1 MVELELDGLHADGE
15 HLVLRGSDGQRYLLT
30 IDEALRLAVRRDRPQ
45 LEAYRAN
52 EASALRPR
60 DIQSL
65 IRAGASVEEVA
76 AEGGLS
82 LDSVRRFEGPVQ
94 AERLWIAEQTRAL
107 PIGREVGAPTLG
119 DLVVDRLAARG
130 VESSVTWDAVRRS
143 GEPWE
148 VVVTFDADG
157 TQRTARWH
165 VDLVARSLTA
175 TDEESRW
182 LSETELNATSRRP
195 GSPMRTRPYDL
206 EREEPSRGAPD
217 VVIRDGR
224 DDPSRQTSTPPAGP
238 PSVTAQAESERDEP
252 APAPADA
259 SADASTEAL
268 LDRLSAHRGQRAPS
282 TRPAPSGDLGD
293 EGSGSGNPVDDALFP
308 VAPVLRFRPAP
319 EISDVASAPEETQ
332 PTAATQPGEEAEA
345 TKPPARESR
354 TTRAK
359 GKRTSVPSWDEIV
372 FGAKQD

>member
-52 EASALRPR
+52 EASTLRPR

-76 AEGGLS
+76 VQGGLS

-130 VESSVTWDAVRRS
+130 VESSVTWDAVRRPS
-143 GEPWE
+143 EPWE
-148 VVVTFDADG
+148 VVVSFTADG
-157 TQRTARWH
+157 SPRTARWH

-182 LSETELNATSRRP
+182 LSETELNANSRRP
-195 GSPMRTRPYDL
+195 GSPLRTRPYDL

-217 VVIRDGR
+217 VVIRDAR
-224 DDPSRQTSTPPAGP
+224 DEPVKPSAQTSTPSAP
-238 PSVTAQAESERDEP
+238 QAEDHSE
-252 APAPADA
+252 AAHQ
-259 SADASTEAL
+259 SADSGGSSTEAL
-268 LDRLSAHRGQRAPS
+268 LDRLSADRGQRVPGS
-282 TRPAPSGDLGD
+282 RPAPPAESQDD
-293 EGSGSGNPVDDALFP
+293 DAARQHPVDDALFP
-308 VAPVLRFRPAP
+308 VAPVLRFRPPPELTPAP
-319 EISDVASAPEETQ
+319 EVTSDEDEQAHDSGGQPVAQDPEPSVRE
-332 PTAATQPGEEAEA
+332 PR
-345 TKPPARESR
+345 PA
-354 TTRAK
+354 RAK
-359 GKRTSVPSWDEIV
+359 GKRTSIPSWDEIV